1 MNTMSEY
8 YLKKN
13 NIAGLHLTG
22 KKQFKQRRKKNHLDG
37 LNDEDVTTW
46 IRVRKVMQHWT
57 TFFPTNT
64 NY

>member
-8 YLKKN
+8 YLKKITLQDCIWQVKN
-13 NIAGLHLTG
+13 NSN
-22 KKQFKQRRKKNHLDG
+22 KEEKNHLDG

>member
-46 IRVRKVMQHWT
+46 IRVRKVMQH
-57 TFFPTNT
+57 
-64 NY
+64 